1 MAQSTFNYSV
11 SKRKRVEEP
20 TQTIIAPT
28 TRSDRVWFD
37 DGNVVLQ
44 AEQTLFKV
52 HRSILA
58 LHSPVFKDM
67 FSIPQ
72 PSSEVMVERCPVVCV
87 SDTAVDVTIVLEA
100 LFQRRYVHTLK
111 GGQEHTHVLAS

>member
-1 MAQSTFNYSV
+1 MARPASTRSD

-20 TQTIIAPT
+20 TDVPISVPT

-52 HRSILA
+52 LKSIIA
-58 LHSPVFKDM
+58 FHSTVFRDM

-72 PSSEVMVERCPVVCV
+72 PPSEGEITGEGCPVVRL

-100 LFQRRYVHTLK
+100 LFQR
-111 GGQEHTHVLAS
+111 G